1 MSQKTISIVTA
12 CYNEEE
18 NVLNLYNQVREVMAG
33 IGRYE
38 YEHIFI
44 DNSSRDN
51 TVAILKAIAAQ
62 DKNVKIIV
70 NARNFGHIRSPIH
83 ALFQARGDAVISIVA
98 DLQDPPQMIADM
110 VREWENGAYCVLGI
124 KRASEEAS
132 LMFWLRKQYYRLVER
147 ISSIETIQNF
157 TGFGLYDRK
166 VIELVRSFE
175 DPYPYFRGMIA
186 EIGLPTVKLMY
197 DQPARKF
204 GITNNNWYSLY
215 DMAMLGIISN
225 SKIPL
230 RLAVLAG
237 FLGASVSFLI
247 AVIYLVLKLVFWST
261 FSFGLAPMLIGVFF
275 ISSLQLVFL
284 GVMGEYIGAIYTQ
297 VQNRP
302 YVVELDRINFEV
314 PPSLPKSD
322 APARPSGDK
331 LQLAGPFHRRDEMAA
346 PLSMADLD
354 LVLAQTRELWE
365 EMRGQRVFITGGT
378 GFFGCWLVESFCHAN
393 RALGLGARA
402 TVLTRD
408 PARFRAKCPHL
419 AGDPAITLLAGDVRD
434 FEFPAGEFRFVIHA
448 ATEASEKQ
456 ATEEPLV
463 MLSTILA
470 GTERTLQFAA
480 QCDARKFLLTSS
492 GAVYGRQPPELTH
505 VPESYDGAPEPGQC
519 ICGGEARG
527 GVDVRGLS
535 ESDQPAEGGAHRR
548 DGVRG
553 EDCALLGVLRAA
565 SSAGRALCHWQL
577 YRGRTG
583 GAAHLDCG
591 RWDATAVIPVC
602 GGTCGV
608 ALDGPVSR
616 AGAGGRSTWVRR

>member
-51 TVAILKAIAAQ
+51 TVAILKSIAAQ

-204 GITNNNWYSLY
+204 GTTNNNWYSLY
-215 DMAMLGIISN
+215 DIGMLGIINN

-230 RLAVLAG
+230 RLAALAG

-247 AVIYLVLKLVFWST
+247 AVIYLVLKL
-261 FSFGLAPMLIGVFF
+261 
-275 ISSLQLVFL
+275 SS
-284 GVMGEYIGAIYTQ
+284 G
-297 VQNRP
+297 
-302 YVVELDRINFEV
+302 
-314 PPSLPKSD
+314 
-322 APARPSGDK
+322 RPSA
-331 LQLAGPFHRRDEMAA
+331 LAWRR
-346 PLSMADLD
+346 
-354 LVLAQTRELWE
+354 
-365 EMRGQRVFITGGT
+365 
-378 GFFGCWLVESFCHAN
+378 C
-393 RALGLGARA
+393 
-402 TVLTRD
+402 
-408 PARFRAKCPHL
+408 
-419 AGDPAITLLAGDVRD
+419 
-434 FEFPAGEFRFVIHA
+434 
-448 ATEASEKQ
+448 
-456 ATEEPLV
+456 
-463 MLSTILA
+463 
-470 GTERTLQFAA
+470 
-480 QCDARKFLLTSS
+480 
-492 GAVYGRQPPELTH
+492 
-505 VPESYDGAPEPGQC
+505 
-519 ICGGEARG
+519 
-527 GVDVRGLS
+527 
-535 ESDQPAEGGAHRR
+535 
-548 DGVRG
+548 
-553 EDCALLGVLRAA
+553 
-565 SSAGRALCHWQL
+565 
-577 YRGRTG
+577 
-583 GAAHLDCG
+583 
-591 RWDATAVIPVC
+591 
-602 GGTCGV
+602 
-608 ALDGPVSR
+608 
-616 AGAGGRSTWVRR
+616 